1 MRTRIL
7 LTAVSLF
14 ALPLSTEAQWNIERR
29 TGNTTATTTGSDG
42 QVQLA
47 VSCREA
53 NQVVILKAPG
63 SLGFH
68 DGDIEA
74 RWDDGSTERYTFVE
88 QDESLL
94 GSSEAPQVRALIAK
108 LRQRHTV
115 RLRVNGGQGEPVSD
129 LVSLAGSSQA
139 IGSLPCTSS
148 LRASAADTSR
158 RTDAEIRRILIRQS
172 IARYSGS
179 CPCPY
184 NSDRAGRRCGGRSA
198 YSRPGGAS
206 PLCYPSD
213 VSDGA
218 VEAYRRRPK
227 R

>member
-1 MRTRIL
+1 MCTRML

-14 ALPLSTEAQWNIERR
+14 ALPLSTEAQWNTERR
-29 TGNTTATTTGSDG
+29 AGTTSVTTTGSGG
-42 QVQLA
+42 QMQLA
-47 VSCREA
+47 VTCRED
-53 NQVVILKAPG
+53 NQVVVLTATG
-63 SLGFH
+63 SRGFH

-74 RWDDGSTERYTFVE
+74 RWDDGTTERYSFVE
-88 QDESLL
+88 QNAGLV
-94 GSSEAPQVRALIAK
+94 GSSETPQVSALVAK
-108 LRQRHTV
+108 LRQRRTV
-115 RLRVNGGQGEPVSD
+115 RLRVNGGQGETVSD
-129 LVSLAGSSQA
+129 LVSLAGSSHA
-139 IGSLPCTSS
+139 IGSLPCTSLS
-148 LRASAADTSR
+148 GASA
-158 RTDAEIRRILIRQS
+158 TDPSPLTGAEIRSILIRQS

-184 NSDRAGRRCGGRSA
+184 NSDRAGRRCGRRSA

-218 VEAYRRRPK
+218 VEAYRRRPN